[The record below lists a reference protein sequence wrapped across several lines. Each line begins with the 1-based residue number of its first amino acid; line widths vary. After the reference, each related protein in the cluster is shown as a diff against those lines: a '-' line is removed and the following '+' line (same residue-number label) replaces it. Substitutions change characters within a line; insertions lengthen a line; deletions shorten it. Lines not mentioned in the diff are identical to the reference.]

1 MSSSWVRHNLHSEPI
16 PKVPD
21 TEYPIAVRGY
31 GGMYSAMRG
40 TTRKV
45 GVAFQRL
52 DVDGAQPFHQKISFS
67 HLRYL
72 RVGSVLQNKC
82 IVGDVRYDTFEAQV
96 NFSSDYWRLISP
108 QTEINAGR
116 PAPFMGKY
124 RPMTRDER
132 MDRTWSLEFHLPDG
146 RTLLVP
152 CLEFLLRCYG
162 ASELIPRALTSRSW
176 DDAVKLFLKSTT
188 PEINSKGRWVI
199 RPTDSMVKADRS
211 FLAHI
216 LHTADGRDAAKSLAD
231 QCIAEA
237 QKQKYI
243 FPRVIPWFSAIVR
256 VAAEGIWIN
265 PGKTFLALRIKSLNN
280 PPGHPISEVRT
291 VEDELFRRE
300 DEESPHLAREGA
312 PRFTLSAESN
322 LKLHT
327 VAREI
332 NLNGGP
338 PENKRKQEPWFPTGS
353 DRDIETVY
361 ERRSNFVV
369 PPANGEYLTTTSV
382 ENNLEEMLPTLH
394 RVVVAHG
401 TLLEMWTSLLKL
413 KDKYPANLSS
423 VQWLN
428 PDFGFESSGPP
439 ELIPFRPFGKH
450 EDADKDAREFVTK
463 DIEKEPPRGL
473 LVLRLQVMAP
483 KTLERKTVYLLE
495 IERRLRRN
503 SEELI
508 EDPSDSFRGLVAV
521 LASMTEFRTWLQ
533 NTMSRIRYSK
543 GKVIELK
550 SQFPD
555 LIDVFKH
562 SKEPPGSAALLALS
576 KVGIGLK

>member
-1 MSSSWVRHNLHSEPI
+1 M
-16 PKVPD
+16 
-21 TEYPIAVRGY
+21 
-31 GGMYSAMRG
+31 
-40 TTRKV
+40 
-45 GVAFQRL
+45 
-52 DVDGAQPFHQKISFS
+52 DGAEPFHQKVSFT

-72 RVGSVLQNKC
+72 RVGSVLENKR
-82 IVGDVRYDTFEAQV
+82 IVGDVRYDAFEAQV
-96 NFSSDYWRLISP
+96 DFSSDHWRLISP
-108 QTEINAGR
+108 KTEIDAGR

-124 RPMTRDER
+124 RPLTRDER
-132 MDRTWSLEFHLPDG
+132 MDRAWSIQFHLPDG

-162 ASELIPRALTSRSW
+162 ASELIPRALTSRPW
-176 DDAVKLFLKSTT
+176 DDAVKLFLRSTT
-188 PEINSKGRWVI
+188 PEIDPEGRWVI

-216 LHTADGRDAAKSLAD
+216 LHTAEGQDAAKSLAD
-231 QCIAEA
+231 QCVAEA
-237 QKQKYI
+237 KKQKYI
-243 FPRVIPWFSAIVR
+243 FPRVVPWFSSTVR
-256 VAAEGIWIN
+256 VAAEGIWIK
-265 PGKTFLALRIKSLNN
+265 PGKTFLALRIKLLNN

-291 VEDELFRRE
+291 VEDELYRRE

-312 PRFTLSAESN
+312 ARFTLSPESR

-327 VAREI
+327 VDREL

-338 PENKRKQEPWFPTGS
+338 PESKRKQEPWFPLGS
-353 DRDIETVY
+353 DRDIKTVY

-369 PPANGEYLTTTSV
+369 PPGNDKHPTTTSA
-382 ENNLEEMLPTLH
+382 EKDSEEMLPTLH

-401 TLLEMWTSLLKL
+401 TLLEMWNSLLKL
-413 KDKYPANLSS
+413 KDKYPANLLG

-428 PDFGFESSGPP
+428 PEFGFESSGPP
-439 ELIPFRPFGKH
+439 ELVPFQPFGKH
-450 EDADKDAREFVTK
+450 EDVDKDAREFVTR
-463 DIEKEPPRGL
+463 DIENEPPRGL

-508 EDPSDSFRGLVAV
+508 EDPSDTFRGLVAV
-521 LASMTEFRTWLQ
+521 LAPMTEFRAWLQ
-533 NTMSRIRYSK
+533 KTMSRIRYSK

-550 SQFPD
+550 SQHPD

-562 SKEPPGSAALLALS
+562 SKEPPGSAALLALL
-576 KVGIGLK
+576 KVGILLKSHGS